1 MVEFIFERFFIFLAS
16 ITNSYGLAIL
26 LISIVISILLMPFY
40 YITGIL
46 DNREN
51 LIHLKLQPYISKINK
66 IKNSQVRHKHL
77 SELYKSYDYSPI
89 KSLRSL
95 SSIVVQI
102 PVFILAYKVLSKLLA
117 SNPYH
122 VADMSFLF
130 IKSLGSQDGLLYG
143 VNLLPIL
150 MTLVN
155 IASVMLMTSFSKERK
170 QNYIIAVFFLIL
182 LYTSPAGLV
191 LYWTSNKLLNIAA
204 QCFFQ
209 CPYTKSFIHCI

>member
-1 MVEFIFERFFIFLAS
+1 MVEFIFERFFIFLVS

-26 LISIVISILLMPFY
+26 LISIVISILLLPFY

-46 DNREN
+46 ENREK

-95 SSIVVQI
+95 SSLIIQI
-102 PVFILAYKVLSKLLA
+102 PVFIVAYKVLSKLLA
-117 SNPYH
+117 ATPPLHLSPT
-122 VADMSFLF
+122 ADMSFLF

-150 MTLVN
+150 MTVVN
-155 IASVMLMTSFSKERK
+155 IVSVMLMTTFSKERK
-170 QNYIIAVFFLIL
+170 QSYVIAVFFLIL
-182 LYTSPAGLV
+182 LYTS
-191 LYWTSNKLLNIAA
+191 LYFGYIENI
-204 QCFFQ
+204 
-209 CPYTKSFIHCI
+209 